1 MMATANPEPALR
13 RFVPVA
19 AARGLL
25 AILVVAYATISL
37 TGAVHTLP
45 QSAGHWIAGMLLAM
59 AGALCV
65 ARVFMVPGQ
74 RVAWLAIGIGFLSWA
89 EGEVLFAAVPS
100 LARGPLSLANILS
113 LAFFYCSKRP
123 WNQSRRAA
131 LERCG
136 DRLPRCSAERASER
150 VRSEARGVILER
162 PHA

>member
-74 RVAWLAIGIGFLSWA
+74 RVAWLAIGIGCRVSRADRSRWRTSSRSPSIPPQPWA
-89 EGEVLFAAVPS
+89 
-100 LARGPLSLANILS
+100 
-113 LAFFYCSKRP
+113 
-123 WNQSRRAA
+123 
-131 LERCG
+131 
-136 DRLPRCSAERASER
+136 
-150 VRSEARGVILER
+150 
-162 PHA
+162 